1 VARRAEIWRGRRKS
15 KGKNRWKGEA
25 ENTHTQASGL
35 QAITQTVGIV
45 ARGKPDTRLFAFR
58 FRRRFR
64 RRRRLAVGR
73 KIKKKIRPPS
83 MHTEQLYVCERI
95 YSVYI
100 T

>member
-1 VARRAEIWRGRRKS
+1 MEREKQ
-15 KGKNRWKGEA
+15 E
-25 ENTHTQASGL
+25 THTHTYTHIQASGL

-45 ARGKPDTRLFAFR
+45 ARGKSDTRLFAF
-58 FRRRFR
+58 RFR

-83 MHTEQLYVCERI
+83 IYTEQLYVCKRI